1 MLGGSWERFHKS
13 DIRHARAH
21 NKKTGPKSLHS
32 PPVRFGCKK
41 TGPTSLTGLL
51 FNIYPRLE
59 NLVVATVVGE
69 VEIVVGAVVL

>member
-1 MLGGSWERFHKS
+1 MPVPTTKKQARSPCIVRLFGLG
-13 DIRHARAH
+13 A
-21 NKKTGPKSLHS
+21 
-32 PPVRFGCKK
+32 KK